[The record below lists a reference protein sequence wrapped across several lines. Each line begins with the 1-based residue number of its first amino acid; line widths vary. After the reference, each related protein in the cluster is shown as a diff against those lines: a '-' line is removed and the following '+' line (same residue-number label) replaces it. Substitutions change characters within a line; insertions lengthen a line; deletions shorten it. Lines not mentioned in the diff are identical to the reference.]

1 MLIISFAWTT
11 AALLATEEGR
21 DVKTCTRRSWN
32 DGYARL
38 FKAGTKAQAWDRSP
52 RFKGDQVAVISLT
65 QDAYLESTSMAPDE
79 DYRREG
85 LEWMEKQGI
94 MIPVT
99 YKGRKLPMSPR
110 QFWEQWKAADELVY
124 VVRFQV
130 MQRLAPVGVYLH
142 GERTL

>member
-11 AALLATEEGR
+11 AALLAVDDGL

-32 DGYARL
+32 DDYARM
-38 FKAGTKAQAWDRSP
+38 FKAGTQVQGWDRSP
-52 RFKGDQVAVISLT
+52 RFKGQQVAVISLV
-65 QDAYLESTSMAPDE
+65 QDAYPERTSMMPDE

-94 MIPVT
+94 LI
-99 YKGRKLPMSPR
+99 RKLHPR
-110 QFWEQWKAADELVY
+110 DFWEQWKAADELVY

-130 MQRLAPVGVYLH
+130 LKRLAPVGAYLP
-142 GERTL
+142 GERVI